1 MVKLTPH
8 KDQVAG
14 VRPSPAAPSSRQQ
27 PRQRKPKTPSTATA
41 GAALAARKRRGPTP
55 PRSGRRGGLLSGRAA
70 SDGGG
75 GGGGGGSA
83 SYRAPTES
91 SRNRDAA
98 AKADRAGREVVG
110 IAASAPADVDGQRTK
125 TDLDDMLEA
134 QGFSADELWERQKN
148 KSSKLAEKT
157 TELARAK
164 QIFGALRDQA
174 HSKHRNMFK
183 AFQKMDLNYDNDE
196 DAGTL
201 RFEPFYKALQ
211 GLYFDRLVSR
221 QEAHDIFDLVDRDKS
236 GAINYE
242 ELQAAFDFAQ
252 GALGAVKDPN
262 QTKPKDPRYAAVQAK
277 LESPDMTIKAR
288 QKLTDAQMIEQKKA
302 QMRLNELKYQ
312 VLDKVMATAGK
323 KPIREALRLA
333 YKEADANQ
341 DGNLSYDEFSAWL
354 GNGPGGLNLGF
365 TTRDIRDLTL
375 ACDRDLDGGID
386 CKEFID
392 TMSRKDRP
400 DPRTFLNECRSQEVS
415 HMRKEKER
423 EAERLRENLQ
433 QPKRMQTPEFEHGEL
448 STRIWYTEDYED
460 GVYESPEVKR
470 RKREAY
476 QRALQASQ
484 LLGAGRVGGGSSSS
498 RSRSGVEFREGGGG
512 DGGGVS
518 QRPPRSPGSL
528 APLRNAAAAAA
539 PALRTGGRVEVQA
552 TAAKDNVGDGG
563 NDAAEIAEAPYLSGT
578 SAVAAAAL
586 ASSGRRSRQH
596 ARRSRTKRRSAD
608 TFDATQRLLKEH
620 VHQRTLNPGMVSRL
634 NFEDFG
640 KQLPQK
646 RPDKGQAF
654 KPVWANRLTFDR
666 IGLGGPGV
674 DRSSPMFLHDDERLG
689 EVRAGAN
696 VNPASKYC
704 HRELRESV
712 ARTKALHHGKRHYL
726 KKRKGHLRKNIAHR
740 TNTAESAIQARIRSK
755 TFQRLRFLEVMH
767 EVEERSVKGT
777 YYTKGL
783 IKSPVAARNQAGTI
797 MLFRPPSPRGRRV
810 DTLQIGIGTRPE
822 ANVEWRY

>member
-14 VRPSPAAPSSRQQ
+14 DRPPAAASSRQQ
-27 PRQRKPKTPSTATA
+27 SKPRKQKPTTPPTATA
-41 GAALAARKRRGPTP
+41 GAALASRKRRGPTP
-55 PRSGRRGGLLSGRAA
+55 PRLSGRAA
-70 SDGGG
+70 SNGGN
-75 GGGGGGSA
+75 SSV
-83 SYRAPTES
+83 SYREPTES
-91 SRNRDAA
+91 SRNREAASKAERA
-98 AKADRAGREVVG
+98 AKELSATAGPPAADAE
-110 IAASAPADVDGQRTK
+110 TEHNK

-164 QIFGALRDQA
+164 KIFGALRDQA

-183 AFQKMDLNYDNDE
+183 AFQKMDLSYENDD

-201 RFEPFYKALQ
+201 QFEPFYKALQ

-236 GAINYE
+236 GAINFE

-252 GALGAVKDPN
+252 GALGKVKDPKKA
-262 QTKPKDPRYAAVQAK
+262 KPKDPRYVTVQAQ
-277 LESPDMTIKAR
+277 LESPDMTVKAR

-323 KPIREALRLA
+323 KSIREALRLA

-341 DGNLSYDEFSAWL
+341 DGNLSYEEFSAWL
-354 GNGPGGLNLGF
+354 GDGPGGLNLGF
-365 TTRDIRDLTL
+365 SQRDIRDLTL

-392 TMSRKDRP
+392 TMSRKARP

-423 EAERLRENLQ
+423 EADRLRENLKK
-433 QPKRMQTPEFEHGEL
+433 PKRIQTPELEPGEL
-448 STRIWYTEDYED
+448 STRIWYTEDYEE
-460 GVYESPEVKR
+460 GVYESPEAKR

-476 QRALQASQ
+476 QRALQATQ
-484 LLGAGRVGGGSSSS
+484 KPRVGGN
-498 RSRSGVEFREGGGG
+498 SGNHLQKEGGGR
-512 DGGGVS
+512 GGGEDVL
-518 QRPPRSPGSL
+518 QRPLRSPGSL
-528 APLRNAAAAAA
+528 TPLQNAPAVSA
-539 PALRTGGRVEVQA
+539 PALRTGGSVEVQA
-552 TAAKDNVGDGG
+552 AAEDNVSDSSDRVDGD
-563 NDAAEIAEAPYLSGT
+563 DTAEIAKAPDLSGT

-586 ASSGRRSRQH
+586 ASLKRRSRQP
-596 ARRSRTKRRSAD
+596 ALRSRTKRRHAD
-608 TFDATQRLLKEH
+608 TLDATQKLLKEH
-620 VHQRTLNPGMVSRL
+620 VYQRTLNPGMVSRL

-654 KPVWANRLTFDR
+654 KPAWANRLTFDR

-674 DRSSPMFLHDDERLG
+674 DRSSSMFLRDEDRLG
-689 EVRAGAN
+689 EVRVGAN

-712 ARTKALHHGKRHYL
+712 ARTKAIHHGKRHYL

-740 TNTAESAIQARIRSK
+740 SHKAENAMQARIRSK

-767 EVEERSVKGT
+767 EVEEHSVKGT